1 MTISIDPRYQIDV
14 SVVTR
19 HLPEQSQPDQER
31 YAFAYTV
38 TIRNN
43 GALGAQLLTRH
54 WVITDGNAK
63 VQEVR
68 GAGVVG
74 EQPLLQPGQSHTY
87 TSGCV
92 LATPVGSMHG
102 SFGMRADD
110 GHAFDAPISPFR
122 LAVPGVLH

>member
-1 MTISIDPRYQIDV
+1 MTTPDPRYQIDV
-14 SVVTR
+14 SVATR
-19 HLPEQSQPDQER
+19 HLPEQSLPEQGR

-38 TIRNN
+38 TIRNT
-43 GALGAQLLTRH
+43 GLLAAQLLTRH

-74 EQPLLQPGQSHTY
+74 EQPRLEPGQSHTY

-110 GHAFDAPISPFR
+110 GQTFTAPIPPFR
-122 LAVPGVLH
+122 LAVPGALH